1 MAQMTHSRSTAP
13 RDKGLGHWRWQRI
26 SALATLGLMVY
37 FAYMVARIG
46 PMDYAVAAAFVAV
59 PVHALGLVVL
69 LVAGLFHA
77 ALGVQMIIEDY
88 VTLAQGRQRFVRL
101 SQGVFMLLAVA
112 GLAALTVI
120 TGVI

>member
-1 MAQMTHSRSTAP
+1 AA
-13 RDKGLGHWRWQRI
+13 
-26 SALATLGLMVY
+26 V
-37 FAYMVARIG
+37 VA
-46 PMDYAVAAAFVAV
+46 M

>member
-1 MAQMTHSRSTAP
+1 
-13 RDKGLGHWRWQRI
+13 
-26 SALATLGLMVY
+26 
-37 FAYMVARIG
+37 
-46 PMDYAVAAAFVAV
+46 MDYAAAAAFVAV

-101 SQGVFMLLAVA
+101 SHGVFMLLAVA

>member
-46 PMDYAVAAAFVAV
+46 PMDYAAAAAFVAV

-88 VTLAQGRQRFVRL
+88 VMLAQGRQRFVRL

>member
-1 MAQMTHSRSTAP
+1 MAQMTHSRSAAP

-46 PMDYAVAAAFVAV
+46 LMDYAAAAAFVAV
-59 PVHALGLVVL
+59 PLHALGLVVL

-88 VTLAQGRQRFVRL
+88 VTLAQGRQRFVLL

>member
-1 MAQMTHSRSTAP
+1 MAQMTNSQATTL
-13 RDKGLGHWRWQRI
+13 RDKGLSHWRWQRA
-26 SALATLGLMVY
+26 SALVTFGLMVY

-46 PMDYAVAAAFVAV
+46 PMDYADASAFVAV
-59 PVHALGLVVL
+59 PLHALGLVVL

-88 VTLAQGRQRFVRL
+88 VTLAHGRQRFVRL

-112 GLAALTVI
+112 GLAALAVI
-120 TGVI
+120 TGFI

>member
-1 MAQMTHSRSTAP
+1 
-13 RDKGLGHWRWQRI
+13 
-26 SALATLGLMVY
+26 
-37 FAYMVARIG
+37 
-46 PMDYAVAAAFVAV
+46 
-59 PVHALGLVVL
+59 
-69 LVAGLFHA
+69 
-77 ALGVQMIIEDY
+77 MIIEDY

>member
-1 MAQMTHSRSTAP
+1 
-13 RDKGLGHWRWQRI
+13 
-26 SALATLGLMVY
+26 MVY

-46 PMDYAVAAAFVAV
+46 SMDYADASAFVAV
-59 PVHALGLVVL
+59 PLHALGLVVL

-101 SQGVFMLLAVA
+101 SQRCIYAAGGGWSGGADGDYLMGAVN
-112 GLAALTVI
+112 I
-120 TGVI
+120 PFTGSEGPVVARCRQLHLKRYG

>member
-26 SALATLGLMVY
+26 SALATLAVMVY
-37 FAYMVARIG
+37 FAYLVARIG
-46 PMDYAVAAAFVAV
+46 PMDYAAAVAFVAV
-59 PVHALGLVVL
+59 PLHALGLVVL

>member
-46 PMDYAVAAAFVAV
+46 PMDYAAAVAFVAV